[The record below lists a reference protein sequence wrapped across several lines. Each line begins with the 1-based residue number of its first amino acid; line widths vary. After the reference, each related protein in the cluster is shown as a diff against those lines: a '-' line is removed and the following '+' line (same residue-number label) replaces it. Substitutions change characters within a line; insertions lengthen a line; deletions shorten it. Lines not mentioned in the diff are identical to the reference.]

1 MEIEKAEKLFKQ
13 INEISRQETKRSSK
27 TYDVYLKASDS
38 VGYPIFFSMTVFF
51 LLGFLFSIELSGLNL
66 TVMSNIFF
74 SFIISLTMTYIIF
87 WKTSIKNL
95 KRKKRWNRKLKKLS
109 EKKQKITE
117 DFNLLMIEKI
127 DDYFNEIEEL
137 EKEDKLDIL
146 SGNFVDEVIEAKREK
161 ILASTGRSNAIR
173 EVSILEKEVNEM
185 TNNSFITNN

>member
-13 INEISRQETKRSSK
+13 INEISRQEIKRSNK

-38 VGYPIFFSMTVFF
+38 VGYPMFFSITVFF
-51 LLGFLFSIELSGLNL
+51 LLGFLFSIEPYGLNL
-66 TVMSNIFF
+66 TVMSTMFF
-74 SFIISLTMTYIIF
+74 SFIISLTITYIIF
-87 WKTSIKNL
+87 WKTSIKNV

-117 DFNLLMIEKI
+117 DFDLLMIEKI
-127 DDYFNEIEEL
+127 DDYFNEIKEL

-173 EVSILEKEVNEM
+173 EVSILEKEINEM
-185 TNNSFITNN
+185 TKKSTIMNI